1 MAFITREVK
10 MNTLGDFLKQARQS
24 QGWNLKEIETKTGI
38 SLRYLEFL
46 EKNDFYKFPNL
57 TYARG
62 SLSQYAEFLGLDSS
76 KIIKR
81 FQEEF
86 KEIYTSNKVSSS
98 TLTPRKIFNPKFVLG
113 LIITLLILFY
123 LGFSIKRLL
132 SIPQIE
138 IISPPEDFQTQES
151 TLMIEGRAELGIDV
165 FINDQAVSQINNGY
179 FKEKIE
185 LLPGLNIIEISAKKK
200 YSRQRV
206 IYRRVVLEE

>member
-1 MAFITREVK
+1 

-38 SLRYLEFL
+38 SVRYLEFL

-62 SLSQYAEFLGLDSS
+62 SLSQYAEFLGLDSP

-86 KEIYTSNKVSSS
+86 KEIPISNKVISS
-98 TLTPRKIFNPKFVLG
+98 TPVFRKFFNPKFVLG

-123 LGFSIKRLL
+123 LGFSIKRVLF
-132 SIPQIE
+132 IPQIE
-138 IISPPEDFQTQES
+138 IIKPPEDFQTKES
-151 TLMIEGRAELGIDV
+151 TLIIEGRAELGIDI
-165 FINDQAVSQINNGY
+165 FINGQAISQVNNGY
-179 FKEKIE
+179 FQEKIE
-185 LLPGLNIIEISAKKK
+185 LLPGLNIIEISAQKK